1 VFELAHE
8 SHHERISALELFFL
22 FCDAVTIYSVA
33 TVDLIYEATIIKFL
47 D

>member
-1 VFELAHE
+1 MFELAHE
-8 SHHERISALELFFL
+8 SHHERIALELFFL

-33 TVDLIYEATIIKFL
+33 TVDLIDEATIIKFL

>member
-1 VFELAHE
+1 MFELAHE
-8 SHHERISALELFFL
+8 SHHERIPALELFFL

-33 TVDLIYEATIIKFL
+33 TVDLIDEATIIKFL